1 MFIYPLNLSLN
12 PWFLAIAEISITA
25 PNALDNYYHLHK
37 MTPGLIEVRVQNM
50 LNSRVVETTPSSS
63 RKIKLSLMGPAFIA
77 AIGYIDPGNFATN
90 IQSGASFGYTLLWVV
105 VWANV
110 MAMLIQLLSAKLGIA
125 TGKNLAEHIR
135 DRFPRPAVWAYWVQ
149 AEIIAM
155 ATDLAEFIGAAIG
168 FKLLLGVTLLEGAIL
183 TGIATFL
190 ILMLQKRGQKPLEWG
205 IGSLLLFVALAYMVE
220 LVFSQPQLGP
230 LLKGMA
236 LPDLPNGDAVFLAAG
251 VLGAT
256 IMPHVIYLHSS
267 LTQAP
272 GENSKA
278 DRYAATKVDVAIA
291 MTIAGF
297 VNLAM
302 MATAAAAFHFNG
314 HSGITDLDQA
324 YLTLQPLLGQAAAT
338 IFGLSLVAAGLSSTV
353 VGTLAGQ
360 VVMQGFVRFYIPLW
374 VRRVVTMLPSFIVIM
389 LGMDATRILVLS
401 QVLLSFGIALA
412 LVPLLSFTG
421 NRELMG
427 EMVNS
432 RTIQTMGKLIV
443 VVVVGLNGYLLV
455 SSLL

>member
-1 MFIYPLNLSLN
+1 
-12 PWFLAIAEISITA
+12 
-25 PNALDNYYHLHK
+25 
-37 MTPGLIEVRVQNM
+37 M
-50 LNSRVVETTPSSS
+50 LNSRVVETTPRSS

-190 ILMLQKRGQKPLEWG
+190 ILMLQQRGQKSLEWV

-230 LLKGMA
+230 LLTGMA

-267 LTQAP
+267 LTQAA

-432 RTIQTMGKLIV
+432 RTIQTIGKLIV

>member
-1 MFIYPLNLSLN
+1 
-12 PWFLAIAEISITA
+12 
-25 PNALDNYYHLHK
+25 
-37 MTPGLIEVRVQNM
+37 M
-50 LNSRVVETTPSSS
+50 LNSRVVDSASSRPS

-105 VWANV
+105 VWANI

-135 DRFPRPAVWAYWVQ
+135 DRFPRPVVWAYWVQ

-155 ATDLAEFIGAAIG
+155 ATDLAEFVGAAIG

-190 ILMLQKRGQKPLEWG
+190 ILMLQKRGQKPLELV
-205 IGSLLLFVALAYMVE
+205 IGGLLLFVAAAYIVE
-220 LVFSQPQLGP
+220 LVFSQPQLSG
-230 LLKGMA
+230 LLNGMA
-236 LPDLPNGDAVFLAAG
+236 VPDLPNSDAVFLAAG

-267 LTQAP
+267 LTQDP
-272 GENSKA
+272 GQHSRAE
-278 DRYAATKVDVAIA
+278 RYASTKIDVAIA

-314 HSGITDLDQA
+314 HSGVADLDQA
-324 YLTLQPLLGQAAAT
+324 YLTLQPLLGNAAAT

-389 LGMDATRILVLS
+389 LGMDATRILVMS

-412 LVPLLSFTG
+412 LVPLLVFTG
-421 NRELMG
+421 NRALMG
-427 EMVNS
+427 DMVNS
-432 RTIQTMGKLIV
+432 RMIQNTGKLIV
-443 VVVVGLNGYLLV
+443 LVVVGLNGYLLISNV
-455 SSLL
+455 I

>member
-1 MFIYPLNLSLN
+1 MPS
-12 PWFLAIAEISITA
+12 
-25 PNALDNYYHLHK
+25 
-37 MTPGLIEVRVQNM
+37 
-50 LNSRVVETTPSSS
+50 SRVAESASRTS
-63 RKIKLSLMGPAFIA
+63 RKVKLSLMGPAFIA

-90 IQSGASFGYTLLWVV
+90 IQSGAAYGYTLLWVV

-125 TGKNLAEHIR
+125 TGKNLAELIR

-168 FKLLLGVTLLEGAIL
+168 FKLLLGVSLLEGAIL

-190 ILMLQKRGQKPLEWG
+190 ILMLQRHGQKPLEMV
-205 IGSLLLFVALAYMVE
+205 IGGLLLFVAAAYIVE
-220 LVFSQPQLGP
+220 LAFSQPQLA
-230 LLKGMA
+230 A
-236 LPDLPNGDAVFLAAG
+236 LARGVAIPSLPTSDAVFLAAG

-267 LTQAP
+267 LTQHD
-272 GENSKA
+272 GEHSRA
-278 DRYAATKVDVAIA
+278 ERYSATKVDVAVA

-302 MATAAAAFHFNG
+302 MATAAAAFHF
-314 HSGITDLDQA
+314 SGNQNIADLDRA
-324 YLTLQPLLGQAAAT
+324 YLTLEPLLGKAAAT

-360 VVMQGFVRFYIPLW
+360 VVMQGFVRFHIPLW
-374 VRRVVTMLPSFIVIM
+374 VRRTVTMLPSFIVIL
-389 LGMDATRILVLS
+389 LGMDPTRVLVVS
-401 QVLLSFGIALA
+401 QVILSFGIALA
-412 LVPLLSFTG
+412 LIPLLAFTG
-421 NRELMG
+421 NRQLMG
-427 EMVNS
+427 EMVNG
-432 RTIQTMGKLIV
+432 RLVQNTGKLIV
-443 VVVVGLNGYLLV
+443 FVVISLNVYLLV
-455 SSLL
+455 STALGV

>member
-1 MFIYPLNLSLN
+1 MP
-12 PWFLAIAEISITA
+12 
-25 PNALDNYYHLHK
+25 
-37 MTPGLIEVRVQNM
+37 
-50 LNSRVVETTPSSS
+50 NSRVVENTRRPS

-90 IQSGASFGYTLLWVV
+90 IQSGASLGYSLLWVV

-190 ILMLQKRGQKPLEWG
+190 ILMLQKRGQKPLERA
-205 IGSLLLFVALAYMVE
+205 IGGLLLFVAAAYMVE
-220 LVFSQPQLGP
+220 LAFSQPQLGP

-236 LPDLPNGDAVFLAAG
+236 IPDLPNGDAVYLAAG

-267 LTQAP
+267 LTQTA

-278 DRYAATKVDVAIA
+278 DRYASTKVDVAIA

-302 MATAAAAFHFNG
+302 MATAAATFHFNG
-314 HSGITDLDQA
+314 HSGVADLDLA
-324 YLTLQPLLGQAAAT
+324 YLTLQPVLGQAAAT
-338 IFGLSLVAAGLSSTV
+338 LFGLSLVAAGLSSTV

-389 LGMDATRILVLS
+389 LGMDATRILILS

-412 LVPLLSFTG
+412 LVPLLTFTG

-432 RTIQTMGKLIV
+432 RSIQTLGKLIV

-455 SSLL
+455 SSMS

>member
-1 MFIYPLNLSLN
+1 
-12 PWFLAIAEISITA
+12 
-25 PNALDNYYHLHK
+25 
-37 MTPGLIEVRVQNM
+37 M
-50 LNSRVVETTPSSS
+50 LNSRAVNNSTSSRPS

-90 IQSGASFGYTLLWVV
+90 IQAGASFGYTLLWVV

-168 FKLLLGVTLLEGAIL
+168 FKLLLGVTLLEGAVL

-190 ILMLQKRGQKPLEWG
+190 ILMLQKRGEKPLELV
-205 IGSLLLFVALAYMVE
+205 IGGLLLFVAMAYIVE
-220 LVFSQPQLGP
+220 LVFSQPQLSG
-230 LLKGMA
+230 LLRGMA
-236 LPDLPNGDAVFLAAG
+236 IPDLPNGDAVFLAAG

-267 LTQAP
+267 LTQT
-272 GENSKA
+272 GGKDSKA
-278 DRYAATKVDVAIA
+278 ARYSATKLDVAIA

-324 YLTLQPLLGQAAAT
+324 YLTLQPLLGNAAAT

-360 VVMQGFVRFYIPLW
+360 VVMQGFVRFYIPIW
-374 VRRVVTMLPSFIVIM
+374 VRRVITMMPSFIVIM

-412 LVPLLSFTG
+412 LVPLLAFTG

-432 RTIQTMGKLIV
+432 RLIQNVGKLIV
-443 VVVVGLNGYLLV
+443 LVVVGLNGYLLV
-455 SSLL
+455 SSLF

>member
-1 MFIYPLNLSLN
+1 
-12 PWFLAIAEISITA
+12 
-25 PNALDNYYHLHK
+25 
-37 MTPGLIEVRVQNM
+37 M
-50 LNSRVVETTPSSS
+50 LNSRADATSRTS

-90 IQSGASFGYTLLWVV
+90 IQAGASFGYKLLWVV
-105 VWANV
+105 VWANL

-168 FKLLLGVTLLEGAIL
+168 FKLLLGVSLLQGAVL
-183 TGIATFL
+183 TGIATFI
-190 ILMLQKRGQKPLEWG
+190 ILAIQRRGQKPLEWV
-205 IGSLLLFVALAYMVE
+205 IGGLLLFVAAAYIVE
-220 LVFSQPQLGP
+220 LFFSQPKMGELV
-230 LLKGMA
+230 KGMA
-236 LPDLPNGDAVFLAAG
+236 LPSLPGADAVYLAAG

-267 LTQAP
+267 LTQRS
-272 GENSKA
+272 GSSTKA
-278 DRYAATKVDVAIA
+278 DRYSSTKLDVAIA

-302 MATAAAAFHFNG
+302 MATAAAAFHFSG
-314 HSGITDLDQA
+314 HSGISELDQA
-324 YLTLQPLLGQAAAT
+324 YLTLEPLLGHAAAT

-389 LGMDATRILVLS
+389 LGMDATKILVMS

-412 LVPLLSFTG
+412 LLPLLSFTG

-427 EMVNS
+427 EMTNTPLMQNLG
-432 RTIQTMGKLIV
+432 RIIV
-443 VVVVGLNGYLLV
+443 LVVIGLNGYLLV
-455 SSLL
+455 SMIM

>member
-1 MFIYPLNLSLN
+1 MN
-12 PWFLAIAEISITA
+12 
-25 PNALDNYYHLHK
+25 
-37 MTPGLIEVRVQNM
+37 
-50 LNSRVVETTPSSS
+50 NSRVESSTGRAA
-63 RKIKLSLMGPAFIA
+63 RKLKFALMGPAFIA

-90 IQSGASFGYTLLWVV
+90 IQAGATFGYQLLWVV
-105 VWANV
+105 VWANL

-125 TGKNLAEHIR
+125 TGKNLAEQIR
-135 DRFPRPAVWAYWVQ
+135 DHYPRPLVWFYWVQ

-168 FKLLLGVTLLEGAIL
+168 FKLILGVSLLQGAVL

-190 ILMLQKRGQKPLEWG
+190 ILMLQRRGQKPLEKV
-205 IGSLLLFVALAYMVE
+205 IGGLLLFVAAAYIVE
-220 LVFSQPQLGP
+220 LAFSQPKLAQLA
-230 LLKGMA
+230 KGVVIPS
-236 LPDLPNGDAVFLAAG
+236 LPGTDAVFLAAG

-267 LTQAP
+267 LTQYLHQ
-272 GENSKA
+272 GTQRE
-278 DRYAATKVDVAIA
+278 RYSATKWDVGIA

-314 HSGITDLDQA
+314 HTGVADLDQA
-324 YLTLQPLLGQAAAT
+324 YLTLEPLLSHAAAT

-360 VVMQGFVRFYIPLW
+360 VVMQGFVRFHIPLW
-374 VRRVVTMLPSFIVIM
+374 VRRSITMMPSFIVIW
-389 LGMDATRILVLS
+389 LGLDPTRILVMS

-412 LVPLLSFTG
+412 LVPLLFFTS
-421 NRELMG
+421 NQKLMG
-427 EMVNS
+427 ELVNTTLVK
-432 RTIQTMGKLIV
+432 RAGWVIV
-443 VVVVGLNGYLLV
+443 VLVVSLNSWLLV
-455 SSLL
+455 GSIADL

>member
-12 PWFLAIAEISITA
+12 PCFFPIAEISITA
-25 PNALDNYYHLHK
+25 TNALDNYYHLHK
-37 MTPGLIEVRVQNM
+37 ITPGLLEVRVQNM
-50 LNSRVVETTPSSS
+50 LNSRVVETTPRSS

-190 ILMLQKRGQKPLEWG
+190 ILMLQQRGQKPLEWV

-230 LLKGMA
+230 LLTGMA

-267 LTQAP
+267 LTQAA

-432 RTIQTMGKLIV
+432 RTIQTIGKLIV

>member
-1 MFIYPLNLSLN
+1 MP
-12 PWFLAIAEISITA
+12 
-25 PNALDNYYHLHK
+25 
-37 MTPGLIEVRVQNM
+37 
-50 LNSRVVETTPSSS
+50 NSRVVENTRRPS

-90 IQSGASFGYTLLWVV
+90 IQSGASLGYSLLWVV

-190 ILMLQKRGQKPLEWG
+190 ILMLQKRGQKPLEMA
-205 IGSLLLFVALAYMVE
+205 IGGLLLFVAAAYMVE

-236 LPDLPNGDAVFLAAG
+236 IPDLPNGDAVYLAAG

-267 LTQAP
+267 LTQAV

-278 DRYAATKVDVAIA
+278 DRYASTKVDVAIA

-302 MATAAAAFHFNG
+302 MATAAATFHFNG
-314 HSGITDLDQA
+314 HSGVADLDLA
-324 YLTLQPLLGQAAAT
+324 YLTLQPVLGQAAAT
-338 IFGLSLVAAGLSSTV
+338 LFGLSLVAAGLSSTV

-374 VRRVVTMLPSFIVIM
+374 VRRGVTMLPSFIVIM

-432 RTIQTMGKLIV
+432 RSIQTLGKLIV
-443 VVVVGLNGYLLV
+443 LVVVGLNGYLLV
-455 SSLL
+455 SSVL

>member
-1 MFIYPLNLSLN
+1 M
-12 PWFLAIAEISITA
+12 
-25 PNALDNYYHLHK
+25 
-37 MTPGLIEVRVQNM
+37 
-50 LNSRVVETTPSSS
+50 PSSRAAESASRTS

-90 IQSGASFGYTLLWVV
+90 IQSGAAYGYTLLWVV
-105 VWANV
+105 VWANI

-125 TGKNLAEHIR
+125 TGKNLAELIR

-168 FKLLLGVTLLEGAIL
+168 FKLLLGVSLLEGAIL

-190 ILMLQKRGQKPLEWG
+190 ILMLQRRGQKPLEMV
-205 IGSLLLFVALAYMVE
+205 IGGLLLFVAAAYIVE
-220 LVFSQPQLGP
+220 LVFSRPELAA
-230 LLKGMA
+230 LTKGIVIPS
-236 LPDLPNGDAVFLAAG
+236 LPTSEAVFLAAG

-267 LTQAP
+267 LTQHE
-272 GENSKA
+272 GEHSRA
-278 DRYAATKVDVAIA
+278 ERYSATKVDVAIA

-302 MATAAAAFHFNG
+302 MATAAAAFHY
-314 HSGITDLDQA
+314 SGNQNIVDLDRA
-324 YLTLQPLLGQAAAT
+324 YLTLEPLLGKAAAT
-338 IFGLSLVAAGLSSTV
+338 IFGLSLVVAGLSSTV

-360 VVMQGFVRFYIPLW
+360 VVMQGFVRFHIPLW
-374 VRRVVTMLPSFIVIM
+374 VRRTVTMLPSFIVI
-389 LGMDATRILVLS
+389 LSGMDPTRVLVVS
-401 QVLLSFGIALA
+401 QVILSFGIALA
-412 LVPLLSFTG
+412 LIPLLAFTG

-427 EMVNS
+427 NLVNS
-432 RTIQTMGKLIV
+432 RLVQNAGKVIV
-443 VVVVGLNGYLLV
+443 VLVISLNLYLLIG
-455 SSLL
+455 SALGK

>member
-1 MFIYPLNLSLN
+1 
-12 PWFLAIAEISITA
+12 
-25 PNALDNYYHLHK
+25 
-37 MTPGLIEVRVQNM
+37 M
-50 LNSRVVETTPSSS
+50 LNSRVVETTPRSS

-190 ILMLQKRGQKPLEWG
+190 ILMLQQRGQKSLEWV

-230 LLKGMA
+230 LLTGMA

-251 VLGAT
+251 GLGAT

-267 LTQAP
+267 LTQAA

-432 RTIQTMGKLIV
+432 RTIQTIGKLIV